1 MPRVMSARERAE
13 AKARARAVGLERN
26 FRLRDEEDCLE
37 VEKEAKKPPEK
48 KAAKKAVEE
57 EITVDV
63 SKPDGELSDQ

>member
-37 VEKEAKKPPEK
+37 VEKEVVVEK
-48 KAAKKAVEE
+48 KAVKKVVEE
-57 EITVDV
+57 LEITEDV
-63 SKPDGELSDQ
+63 SSSSDEQSD

>member
-37 VEKEAKKPPEK
+37 VEKEVVVEKKAVK
-48 KAAKKAVEE
+48 KAAKPMDKSAIEVAENN
-57 EITVDV
+57 
-63 SKPDGELSDQ
+63 